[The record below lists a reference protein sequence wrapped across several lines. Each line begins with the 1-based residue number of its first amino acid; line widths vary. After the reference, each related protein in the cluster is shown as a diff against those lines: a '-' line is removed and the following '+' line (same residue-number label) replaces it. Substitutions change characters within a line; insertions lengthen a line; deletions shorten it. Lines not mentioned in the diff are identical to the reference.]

1 MVNLPALRKTT
12 GDTVMAVSK
21 NMHNTKRGNA
31 SVPNQLALL
40 LSELPDNEEGQKYRW
55 ECFILP
61 TGEEV
66 RPKSFRHFITG
77 YTPQGLG
84 ASVEQVELWIKE
96 SLPDLMPIFR
106 DSLAGTLAEHG
117 EIGNGRSRVSNTKST
132 IPDATYTTARLKRD
146 NPALAAKVINGELS
160 PHAAAVQAGI
170 RKPYKSFPVGD
181 TKKFAAKMKR
191 EFSEAELQQII
202 KLLWA

>member
-106 DSLAGTLAEHG
+106 DSLAGTL
-117 EIGNGRSRVSNTKST
+117 NSVGRPKDSNVRITNNMQSDT
-132 IPDATYTTARLKRD
+132 ATYTTARLKRD

-191 EFSEAELQQII
+191 EFREAELQQII

>member
-106 DSLAGTLAEHG
+106 DSLAGTL
-117 EIGNGRSRVSNTKST
+117 NSVGRPKDSNVRITNNMQSDT
-132 IPDATYTTARLKRD
+132 ATYTTARLKRD